1 LAAYIISY
9 LKQIF
14 FKYEKFKANRLT
26 ISAKNIIPGAD
37 KLLSIMEELAKSPQS
52 LQELAARCEASNT
65 TCYRA
70 VQTLLSHG
78 WIYRCGNGRYDISAS
93 FGQLAARSDF
103 LKLKRLQPLLEELA
117 RHSGLAAK
125 VSIREGESQLACL
138 RADAPGPFGISLKTG
153 SRFPVVEGTVGAALL
168 CATPLAEIRSLC
180 GKCGAD
186 LEESDAALVARRIR
200 TIREKGWLFS
210 GKTTRWGIQAMSAPL
225 RRGRS
230 VFAAL
235 TLIGMPG
242 SFRNQAELA
251 ATLLETAV
259 KMEELS

>member
-1 LAAYIISY
+1 M
-9 LKQIF
+9 
-14 FKYEKFKANRLT
+14 T
-26 ISAKNIIPGAD
+26 TSAKNIIPGAD
-37 KLLSIMEELAKSPQS
+37 KLLCIMEELAKNPLS
-52 LQELAARCEASNT
+52 LQELATRCEASNT

-70 VQTLLSHG
+70 IQTLLSHD

-93 FGQLAARSDF
+93 FGQLATRSGF

-117 RHSGLAAK
+117 HRSGFAAK
-125 VSIREGESQLACL
+125 VSIREGDSQLACL
-138 RADAPGPFGISLKTG
+138 RAESPGPIGVSLKIG

-180 GKCGAD
+180 SKCGAE
-186 LEESDAALVARRIR
+186 LEESDATLVAHRIR

-225 RRGRS
+225 HRGRS

-251 ATLLETAV
+251 AALLETAV

>member
-1 LAAYIISY
+1 M
-9 LKQIF
+9 
-14 FKYEKFKANRLT
+14 T
-26 ISAKNIIPGAD
+26 TSAKNIIPGAD
-37 KLLSIMEELAKSPQS
+37 KLLCIMEELAKNPLS
-52 LQELAARCEASNT
+52 LQELATRCEASNT

-70 VQTLLSHG
+70 IQTLLSHD

-93 FGQLAARSDF
+93 FGQLATRSGF

-117 RHSGLAAK
+117 RRSGFAAK

-138 RADAPGPFGISLKTG
+138 RAESPGPIGVSLKIG

-180 GKCGAD
+180 GKCGTE
-186 LEESDAALVARRIR
+186 LEESDAVLVAHRIR

-210 GKTTRWGIQAMSAPL
+210 GKTTRWGIQAMSVPL

-251 ATLLETAV
+251 AALLETAE
-259 KMEELS
+259 KMEEFS